1 MTLKDIQKDLQN
13 HKKQMANKYAQSKSA
28 TFDSMYSQAW
38 TSKIIQGYPAVEM
51 ELKKIIGN

>member
-1 MTLKDIQKDLQN
+1 MTLKDIQKNLQN
-13 HKKQMANKYAQSKSA
+13 HKAQMANKYALPKGA

-51 ELKKIIGN
+51 ELKRIIGK